1 MIRPL
6 EPDVAGP
13 AHSSADPPNG
23 GRRVIGHERTSTSQR
38 YYRLAQ
44 QLRRHQRERQSHAG
58 REPVQPICGRRR
70 RADKSRLR
78 DARTIA
84 DRRNHTCSGPT
95 TELVKETWYD
105 PVVVADGDLTIG
117 NVRVVGDGVDL
128 LDADGAVI
136 RQGG

>member
-23 GRRVIGHERTSTSQR
+23 GRPVIGHERTSTKPAVLQTGATTPAASARTSVARRQR
-38 YYRLAQ
+38 AGPTDLRTTTQGRTNPDSGTLG
-44 QLRRHQRERQSHAG
+44 LRRQ
-58 REPVQPICGRRR
+58 
-70 RADKSRLR
+70 
-78 DARTIA
+78 
-84 DRRNHTCSGPT
+84 NHTCSGPT
-95 TELVKETWYD
+95 IELVKGTWYD